1 MFMNLIWCFQVTCSV
16 LQLVN
21 EIIKDNT
28 DFQENASLVGL
39 VSLTFHLLANLVNLG
54 RVDQFIYY
62 IT

>member
-1 MFMNLIWCFQVTCSV
+1 MFMNLLWCFQVTCSV
-16 LQLVN
+16 LQLIN

-39 VSLTFHLLANLVNLG
+39 VSLTLLANLVNLG